1 MRVRDV
7 LVAVV
12 LGMTGVLPLAPVRS
26 ALAQDQAVPLVP
38 ILTIDQDRLFSES
51 RFGKAVSAEYRQK
64 TEEHIAE
71 NRRIE
76 AQLETEE
83 RDLTLLRGKTPAV
96 DFEKLAAD
104 FDAKVEGIR
113 SAQDGKS
120 KAMTKQFD
128 ADRQR
133 FFEAAKPVLG
143 QLMSERGAGAIIDK
157 RAIFLGFESID
168 LTDAAIARL
177 DQVLGNGTV
186 DQATPE
192 PVSPAD
198 RPAPVPATP

>member
-1 MRVRDV
+1 MRTAGV
-7 LVAVV
+7 LVAVL
-12 LGMTGVLPLAPVRS
+12 LGLAGLVPLALTKP
-26 ALAQDQAVPLVP
+26 AAAQDQAVPLVP
-38 ILTIDQDRLFSES
+38 ILTIDPDRLFSES
-51 RFGKAVSAEYRQK
+51 RFGKAVSAAYRQK
-64 TEEHIAE
+64 TDDHIAE

-83 RDLTLLRGKTPAV
+83 RDLTEMRAKTPAAE
-96 DFEKLAAD
+96 FEKLAAG

-133 FFEAAKPVLG
+133 FFETAKPVLG
-143 QLMSERGAGAIIDK
+143 QLMAERGAGAIIDK
-157 RAIFLGFESID
+157 RAVFLGFESID

-177 DQVLGNGTV
+177 DQVLGDGTAE
-186 DQATPE
+186 QASPE
-192 PVSPAD
+192 PDSPAN
-198 RPAPVPATP
+198 PPVPDPSSP